1 MAEQMDKGFKLEQA
15 GDREF
20 KIGESRIKILDNK
33 IISIESVGDLD
44 DEMAKV
50 YIELNRKM
58 QEILG
63 DRLFYMIDLNR
74 AGKNSSG
81 ARKTWQELTE
91 LDTTIKVALFG
102 LHPVARILAS
112 FVIGITSQKKN
123 KFFRTEEE
131 AISWLLI

>member
-1 MAEQMDKGFKLEQA
+1 MDKGFKLEQA

-91 LDTTIKVALFG
+91 LDITIKVALFG

>member
-1 MAEQMDKGFKLEQA
+1 MDKGFKLEQA